1 MVFYRNMN
9 TTNENNKKFFI
20 DLLEYIVANKCSD
33 LHLITGTK
41 PYVRKSGTIMQLI
54 DKEVV
59 TSEIMKSFI
68 DEIIGDFKTKRHE
81 LEENKQVDISYSIGE
96 QRYRVNIFTQMNKN
110 GIVIRV
116 INNKIPSLTKL
127 GLPSVIDRFSEF
139 NSGLVLITGPTGSGK
154 STTLAAII
162 DKINSTQKKHILTV
176 EDPIEYTHK
185 NKLSIVNQ
193 REVGQDVLSFSSA
206 IKGALREDPDI
217 MLVGEMRDLETISN
231 AITMAETGHLVFGT
245 LHTMSAPQTIN
256 RIIDVF
262 EPSAQQQIKVQL
274 ASALQA
280 VVCQQ
285 LVTGLDGG
293 YKCATEVMLVND
305 AIRGII
311 REGRNI
317 AGISDNIS
325 MNRKSIGTQTL
336 DQSLAS
342 LVNRREIDMKTAE
355 EISNDRENL
364 KRFIMAGLI

>member
-1 MVFYRNMN
+1 MN
-9 TTNENNKKFFI
+9 ISQETIKNLFV
-20 DLLEYIVANKCSD
+20 DLLEYIVNNKCSD
-33 LHLITGTK
+33 LHLITDAK
-41 PYVRKSGTIMQLI
+41 PYVRKSGTIMPLI
-54 DKEVV
+54 DKEVI
-59 TSEIMKSFI
+59 TEDIMLGFI
-68 DEIIGDFKTKRHE
+68 NEIIGDFKIKRE
-81 LEENKQVDISYSIGE
+81 EFKENKQVDISYSIGD
-96 QRYRVNIFTQMNKN
+96 QRFRVNIFTQMNKC

-127 GLPSVIDRFSEF
+127 GLPSIIDRFSEF

-193 REVGQDVLSFSSA
+193 REVGQDVISFEAA
-206 IKGALREDPDI
+206 IKAALREDPDI

-262 EPSAQQQIKVQL
+262 DSSAQQQIKVQL

-285 LVTGLDGG
+285 LVTGIDGN
-293 YKCATEVMLVND
+293 YKCATEVMIVND

-342 LVNRREIDMKTAE
+342 LVNRKLIDIRTAE
-355 EISNDRENL
+355 EISTDRENL
-364 KRFIMAGLI
+364 KRFIMAGLV